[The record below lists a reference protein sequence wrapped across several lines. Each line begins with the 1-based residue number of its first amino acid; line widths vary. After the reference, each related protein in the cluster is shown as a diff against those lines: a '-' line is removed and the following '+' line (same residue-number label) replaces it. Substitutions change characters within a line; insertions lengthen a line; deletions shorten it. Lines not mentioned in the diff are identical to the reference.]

1 MSDVIDALVGDCS
14 ILFKLITPY
23 SLTSGKNSQAVNP
36 GEPVGSLA
44 VLRAGSAGSGISV
57 LL

>member
-1 MSDVIDALVGDCS
+1 MSDVIDALMGDCS

-36 GEPVGSLA
+36 GAPVGSLA